1 MSLIEDLVISYRVLA
16 AEGIIDGYGH
26 ISVRSDRDRQ
36 RYLIAKAIAPELVTE
51 ADIVECDL
59 DSNPVTPVSGP
70 LYRERFIHGEIYKVR
85 SDVNAIVHNHSP
97 TIVPFSVTARPMRPI
112 FHMAA
117 FVGVG
122 IPNFEIRDVQ
132 KGTNMLVESPQ
143 LGAALA
149 KTLSDKPAALMR
161 GHGSVV
167 VGEKLAIATARSVYL
182 EMSAKMQMQAMMI
195 AGSEAAIVFMD
206 DDEVKAAIAMQSYG
220 RAWNLWRRQ
229 GLALLAAG
237 SNAGSSGR

>member
-26 ISVRSDRDRQ
+26 ISVRSDNDPQ
-36 RYLIAKAIAPELVTE
+36 RYLIARAIAPELVTE
-51 ADIVECDL
+51 ADIVTCDL
-59 DSNPVTPVSGP
+59 DSNPLTPVSGS

-85 SDVNAIVHNHSP
+85 PEVNAIVHNHSP
-97 TIVPFSVTARPMRPI
+97 TIVPFSCTARPMRAI

-117 FVGVG
+117 FVGAG

-132 KGTNMLVESPQ
+132 KGTNMLVETPQ

-149 KTLSDKPAALMR
+149 KTWGNKPAALMR
-161 GHGSVV
+161 GHGSAVA
-167 VGEKLAIATARSVYL
+167 GEKIGIATARSVYL

-195 AGSEAAIVFMD
+195 AGSEAAVMFMD
-206 DDEVKAAIAMQSYG
+206 DDEVKSAIAMQDYG

-229 GLALLAAG
+229 GLAMLTAG
-237 SNAGSSGR
+237 ASPKPNG

>member
-1 MSLIEDLVISYRVLA
+1 
-16 AEGIIDGYGH
+16 
-26 ISVRSDRDRQ
+26 
-36 RYLIAKAIAPELVTE
+36 
-51 ADIVECDL
+51 
-59 DSNPVTPVSGP
+59 
-70 LYRERFIHGEIYKVR
+70 
-85 SDVNAIVHNHSP
+85 
-97 TIVPFSVTARPMRPI
+97 
-112 FHMAA
+112 
-117 FVGVG
+117 
-122 IPNFEIRDVQ
+122 
-132 KGTNMLVESPQ
+132 MLVESPQ

-167 VGEKLAIATARSVYL
+167 VGEQLAIATARSVYL
-182 EMSAKMQMQAMMI
+182 EMSAKMQMQATMI

>member
-1 MSLIEDLVISYRVLA
+1 REGYLSGRGVG
-16 AEGIIDGYGH
+16 AEVG
-26 ISVRSDRDRQ
+26 S
-36 RYLIAKAIAPELVTE
+36 E
-51 ADIVECDL
+51 ADIGECDL
-59 DSNPVTPVSGP
+59 DSKALTPVTGS

-85 SDVNAIVHNHSP
+85 ADVNAIVHNHSP
-97 TIVPFSVTARPMRPI
+97 TIVPFSVTSRPMRPI

-132 KGTNMLVESPQ
+132 KGTNMLVESPR

-167 VGEKLAIATARSVYL
+167 VGEQLAIATARSVYL
-182 EMSAKMQMQAMMI
+182 EMSAKSQMQATMI
-195 AGSEAAIVFMD
+195 AGS
-206 DDEVKAAIAMQSYG
+206 
-220 RAWNLWRRQ
+220 
-229 GLALLAAG
+229 
-237 SNAGSSGR
+237 